1 MFFNSKTKTPVKKN
15 ILEKDP
21 DNNSNPGFFDSIF
34 GTYDESPNYGLEK
47 PYSPWTKRE
56 TPAPL
61 RKEFTIFSQ
70 LDHREKVIV
79 PKQIEQVKNLIEEI
93 KREVKLIKQSKQEF
107 IDEVEEVE
115 KVVLQSLPDK
125 PGVYHIRFLEILL
138 SFIRTLRAKV
148 GEAKTWL
155 AAMISKKKK
164 RGSLF
169 AVRTKQKGT
178 QYSLSQELQS
188 ARSVQ

>member
-1 MFFNSKTKTPVKKN
+1 MFFNTKTKTSIKKN

-21 DNNSNPGFFDSIF
+21 DNNSSSGFFDSIF
-34 GTYDESPNYGLEK
+34 GTYDGTPNYGLET
-47 PYSPWTKRE
+47 PYSPWTKKE

-70 LDHREKVIV
+70 LEYSEKVIV
-79 PKQIEQVKNLIEEI
+79 PKKIEQIKELIEEI
-93 KREVKLIKQSKQEF
+93 KREVKLIKQSKQEL
-107 IDEVEEVE
+107 IADVEEVE
-115 KVVLQSLPDK
+115 KVILQSLPEK

-138 SFIRTLRAKV
+138 SFIKSLRAKV

-169 AVRTKQKGT
+169 AVRAKQKGT

>member
-21 DNNSNPGFFDSIF
+21 DNRPNPGFFDQIL
-34 GTYDESPNYGLEK
+34 GGYDGNHYDGEEPF
-47 PYSPWTKRE
+47 SPWQKKE
-56 TPAPL
+56 SSAPI

-70 LDHREKVIV
+70 LDYREKFIV
-79 PKQIEQVKNLIEEI
+79 PKQIEQVQQLIEEI

-107 IDEVEEVE
+107 ISEVEEVE

-138 SFIRTLRAKV
+138 SFIRSLRAKV

-164 RGSLF
+164 KGSLF
-169 AVRTKQKGT
+169 AVRAKQKGT